1 MRNPKIR
8 ALIVASATLAAVAA
22 SAQVAPTPATRP
34 GAARPAVTR
43 PAVLAVPSA
52 LGPFT
57 RPPAPGGP
65 PPGGVDWRGAV
76 GGLRQSSGGN
86 SALGRGLDQAAV
98 DKTRLPILLPN
109 DADLMGGARI
119 YSFGDYYSITATLSG
134 ARVSLTGTAETTKL
148 PAASKLNLPN
158 IGPEQLVIQR
168 TVDGQLASFVRYG
181 VLYTAELRC
190 DAPSDARCRTETYVR
205 SLVTKSTVVV
215 MGKAARQAAGLGA

>member
-1 MRNPKIR
+1 MRNPNIR
-8 ALIVASATLAAVAA
+8 ALIVAGATLAAVAA
-22 SAQVAPTPATRP
+22 SAQVAPTPAPTTRP
-34 GAARPAVTR
+34 GATR
-43 PAVLAVPSA
+43 PAVVRPSVLAVP
-52 LGPFT
+52 GG
-57 RPPAPGGP
+57 PGGI
-65 PPGGVDWRGAV
+65 DWRGAV

-86 SALGRGLDQAAV
+86 SPIGRGLEQAAV
-98 DKTRLPILLPN
+98 DKTKLPILLPN

-119 YSFGDYYSITATLSG
+119 YSFGDYYSITASLSG
-134 ARVSLTGTAETTKL
+134 ARVSLTGTAETTPL
-148 PAASKLNLPN
+148 PATSKLNLPN

-205 SLVTKSTVVV
+205 SLVAKSTVVV

>member
-1 MRNPKIR
+1 MRNPNIR
-8 ALIVASATLAAVAA
+8 ALVVVSATLAAVTA
-22 SAQVAPTPATRP
+22 SAQVAPTPAPTTRP
-34 GAARPAVTR
+34 GAARPAVVR
-43 PAVLAVPSA
+43 PSVLAVPGA
-52 LGPFT
+52 LGPLT
-57 RPPAPGGP
+57 RPPVPGGP
-65 PPGGVDWRGAV
+65 GGIDWKGAV

-86 SALGRGLDQAAV
+86 SPIGRGLDQAAV
-98 DKTRLPILLPN
+98 DKTKLPILLPN

-134 ARVSLTGTAETTKL
+134 ARVSLTGTAETTPL
-148 PAASKLNLPN
+148 PATSKLNLPN

-190 DAPSDARCRTETYVR
+190 DAPSDARCRTENSVR